1 MARGLD
7 IGGRPGG
14 EESIRVGFIGCG
26 SHAFRNIYPTFQ
38 FVPVDL
44 IAVCDREADRA
55 EAFAKLFG
63 AERTYTGHEDML
75 KAEGDLD
82 AVFIVTDYDVR
93 SRPQFPRLAIDVM
106 RSGCHAWIEK
116 PPAASV
122 AEIDEMLAVEKETGK
137 FTMVGFKKCFFPAI
151 EKTKEIITREEFGTP
166 RQIFVRYPQYIP
178 AADEMGE
185 LRGNRKLVGFLDHI
199 VHPASIVQYLCGPV
213 KTLYYVR
220 NETGGGFANLVFRS
234 GAVGTI
240 HLSAGQSGTSPL
252 ERLEVVGDGANVVV
266 DNGVKLTY
274 YRPGGRG
281 PGGYGRSPNFIPTGP
296 DDAAPVVWEPEWSLG
311 QLYNKGLFLLGY
323 YGEVAAFVR
332 CVKENRRPEKCGLDD
347 AREVMKLYEAFLQGA
362 GKVIEL
368 PE

>member
-14 EESIRVGFIGCG
+14 EASIRVGFIGCG
-26 SHAFRNIYPTFQ
+26 SHAFRNIYPVFQ

-44 IAVCDREADRA
+44 VAVCDHHADRR

-63 AERTYTGHEDML
+63 GERTYTDHTEML
-75 KAEGDLD
+75 AKEEDLD
-82 AVFIVTDYDVR
+82 AVFIVTDYDA
-93 SRPQFPRLAIDVM
+93 SSKPQFPGLAMDVM
-106 RSGCHAWIEK
+106 RAGLHAWIEK

-122 AEIDEMLAVEKETGK
+122 AEIDGMLAVEKETGK

-151 EKTKEIITREEFGTP
+151 EKMKEIVGREEFGGV
-166 RQIFVRYPQYIP
+166 RQVYVRYPQYIP
-178 AADEMGE
+178 AADEMRE

-199 VHPASIVQYLCGPV
+199 VHPASIVQLLAGPV
-213 KTLYYVR
+213 KTLHYVR
-220 NETGGGFANLVFRS
+220 EGAGGGFASLVFRS

-252 ERLEVVGDGANVVV
+252 ERVEVVGDGANVVV

-274 YRPGGRG
+274 YRPGARG
-281 PGGYGRSPNFIPTGP
+281 EGGYGRAPDFIGP

-332 CVKENRRPEKCGLDD
+332 AVKENRRPEKCNLDD
-347 AREVMKLYEAFLQGA
+347 AREVMKLYEAFLEGP
-362 GKVIEL
+362 GKTIDL